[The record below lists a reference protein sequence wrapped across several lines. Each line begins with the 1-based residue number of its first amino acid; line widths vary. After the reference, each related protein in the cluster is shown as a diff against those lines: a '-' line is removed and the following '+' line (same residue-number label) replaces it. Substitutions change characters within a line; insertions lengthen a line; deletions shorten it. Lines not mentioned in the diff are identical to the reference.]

1 MNLVTVH
8 PRHRRVTR
16 RPAFATPVFDNLF
29 NELAN
34 GNFSK
39 SKSNGLTKNRPAV
52 NVIESS
58 DNFKIEVAAPGLTKK
73 DININVEKDILTI
86 SAEREINQKEEE
98 KYSRREFSYDNFKRT
113 FQLPDTVDAA
123 NIKATFKNGILEVT
137 LTKKEEAK
145 ELPPR
150 AIEIK

>member
-16 RPAFATPVFDNLF
+16 RPAFTTPVFDNLL
-29 NELAN
+29 NEFVN
-34 GNFSK
+34 GSFSK
-39 SKSNGLTKNRPAV
+39 PERNNFIKNRPAV
-52 NVIESS
+52 NVIESN

-73 DININVEKDILTI
+73 DININVEKDMLSI
-86 SAEREINQKEEE
+86 SAEREIKQKEGET
-98 KYSRREFSYDNFKRT
+98 YSRKEFSYDNFKRT
-113 FQLPDTVDAA
+113 FQIPETVDAS
-123 NIKATFKNGILEVT
+123 NIKASFKNGILEIT
-137 LTKKEEAK
+137 LAKKEEAK

>member
-34 GNFSK
+34 GSFSK
-39 SKSNGLTKNRPAV
+39 PKRNHFTKNRPAA
-52 NVIESS
+52 NVIESN

-86 SAEREINQKEEE
+86 SAEREINQKEGE
-98 KYSRREFSYDNFKRT
+98 KYSRKEFSYDNFKRT
-113 FQLPDTVDAA
+113 YQLPETVDAT
-123 NIKATFKNGILEVT
+123 NIKATFKNGILEIT
-137 LTKKEEAK
+137 LAKKEEAK

>member
-1 MNLVTVH
+1 MNLVTMH
-8 PRHRRVTR
+8 PKHQRVTR

-39 SKSNGLTKNRPAV
+39 PKRNQFTKSQPAV
-52 NVIESS
+52 NVIENSE
-58 DNFKIEVAAPGLTKK
+58 NFKIEVAAPGLTKK
-73 DININVEKDILTI
+73 DININVEIDILTI
-86 SAEREINQKEEE
+86 STNREIKQKEGE
-98 KYSRREFSYDNFKRT
+98 KYSRREFNYDNFKRT

-123 NIKATFKNGILEVT
+123 NIKANFKNGILEIT
-137 LTKKEEAK
+137 LAKKEEAK

-150 AIEIK
+150 TIEIK

>member
-1 MNLVTVH
+1 MNLVTVN
-8 PRHRRVTR
+8 PRHRKVTG

-34 GNFSK
+34 GSFSK
-39 SKSNGLTKNRPAV
+39 PKRNNIIKSRPAV
-52 NVIESS
+52 NVIESN
-58 DNFKIEVAAPGLTKK
+58 DNFKIEVAVPGLTKK

-86 SAEREINQKEEE
+86 SAERENKQTEGE
-98 KYSRREFSYDNFKRT
+98 KYSRKEFSYDNFKRT
-113 FQLPDTVDAA
+113 FQLPDSVDAT
-123 NIKATFKNGILEVT
+123 NIKATFKNGLLEVIIA
-137 LTKKEEAK
+137 KKEEAK

>member
-1 MNLVTVH
+1 MNLVTVN

-34 GNFSK
+34 GSSPKPKRNNSMK
-39 SKSNGLTKNRPAV
+39 SRPAV
-52 NVIESS
+52 NVIESN
-58 DNFKIEVAAPGLTKK
+58 DNFKIEVAVSGLNKK

-86 SAEREINQKEEE
+86 SAEKEIKQTEGE
-98 KYSRREFSYDNFKRT
+98 KYSRKEFSYDNFKRT
-113 FQLPDTVDAA
+113 FQLPDSVDAT

-137 LTKKEEAK
+137 IAKKEEAK

>member
-1 MNLVTVH
+1 MNLVTVN

-16 RPAFATPVFDNLF
+16 RPAFATPVFDNLL

-34 GNFSK
+34 GSFSK
-39 SKSNGLTKNRPAV
+39 PKRNGFIKNQPAV
-52 NVIESS
+52 NVIENN
-58 DNFKIEVAAPGLTKK
+58 DNFRIEVAAPGLTKK

-86 SAEREINQKEEE
+86 NADREIKQKEGE
-98 KYSRREFSYDNFKRT
+98 KYSRREFSYDNFKRS

-123 NIKATFKNGILEVT
+123 NIKASFRNGILEVT
-137 LTKKEEAK
+137 IAKKEEAK